1 MQNSKFEFNSIGKHS
16 LKYLAELLV
25 VVIGVYIGFKAN
37 NYAEEQ
43 KQKEYVL
50 ATIKEMYK
58 GLEEDAKDAEG
69 NRNGHLKGQKAVNYF
84 LKLANNNP
92 VNKDSFEFYLMVVL
106 TRNFVSIQNTSPFET
121 IKSKGFNLITNDSL
135 RQKMIKLYDFQYEF
149 LEKLEE
155 DYQET
160 QFYSNES
167 NHINEILAPSIVFN
181 NEGKFMNLR
190 NPLVLNEKDKNRLIL
205 ILKRINFNRKFIA
218 SLYDGVITDIRNLRK
233 QIEKEYPFVLE
244 K

>member
-1 MQNSKFEFNSIGKHS
+1 MQNSNSDKKSIGK
-16 LKYLAELLV
+16 LALRYLAELLV
-25 VVIGVYIGFKAN
+25 VVFGVYIGFKAN

-43 KQKEYVL
+43 KQQEYVF

-69 NRNGHLKGQKAVNYF
+69 NRDGHLGGQKAVKYF
-84 LKLANNNP
+84 LNLANSQP
-92 VNKDSFEFYLMVVL
+92 VSQDSFELYLLAVL
-106 TRNFVSIQNTSPFET
+106 TRNYVSIQNTAPFET
-121 IKSKGFNLITNDSL
+121 IKSKGFNLITNDSI

-160 QFYSNES
+160 QFYTNEA
-167 NHINEILAPSIVFN
+167 NHINEILAPSIVYN
-181 NEGKFMNLR
+181 KEGKFVNLR
-190 NPLVLNEKDKNRLIL
+190 NPLVLNEKDRNRLIL

-218 SLYDGVITDIRNLRK
+218 SLYDGVIKDIHDLREHL
-233 QIEKEYPFVLE
+233 EKEYPFVLE